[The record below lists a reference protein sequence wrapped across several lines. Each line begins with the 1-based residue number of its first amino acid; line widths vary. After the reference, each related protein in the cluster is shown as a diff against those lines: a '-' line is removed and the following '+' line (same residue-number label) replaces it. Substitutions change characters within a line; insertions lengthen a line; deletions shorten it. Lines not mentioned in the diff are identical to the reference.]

1 MVDDQENWQ
10 LALRVLLEGEGLQI
24 KTAGTF
30 EEAQT
35 QLSHTQFDLTILDV
49 RLLNEETTNI
59 EGIALLKMVKHTSPS
74 TKTIVLTG
82 YPDSLRETPESDAFV
97 FKVPAGGHF
106 DSREFK
112 RLVKRLLE
120 N

>member
-35 QLSHTQFDLTILDV
+35 QLSHTQFDPVSYTHLTL
-49 RLLNEETTNI
+49 
-59 EGIALLKMVKHTSPS
+59 P
-74 TKTIVLTG
+74 TKRIV
-82 YPDSLRETPESDAFV
+82 
-97 FKVPAGGHF
+97 
-106 DSREFK
+106 
-112 RLVKRLLE
+112 
-120 N
+120 